1 MPWGMKNIVL
11 SVFGSSIME
20 GRIGVDDPMAR
31 WYNVLYAGLSR
42 RFPEICF
49 SIVNGAVGGES
60 TRECMARFDRDV
72 LAYSPDCLLFMIGG
86 NNCDYSKPERLV
98 PMSELRTLT
107 DDLVRRLPAKTK
119 GIGAVIGPVINKY
132 HWITG
137 HPAFAEPLKK
147 FGGLDE
153 MMEPERELFRNL
165 LLKNRWPFLDLYEL
179 FRNDPER
186 YILTSD
192 GIHLSP
198 EGHLLFGRE
207 MCRLL
212 EKEIAGSKMESEG

>member
-20 GRIGVDDPMAR
+20 GRIGADDPMAR
-31 WYNVLYAGLSR
+31 WYNILYAGLSR

-72 LAYSPDCLLFMIGG
+72 LAYSPDYLLFMIGG
-86 NNCDYSKPERLV
+86 NNHDYTKPERIV
-98 PMSELRTLT
+98 GMPELRS
-107 DDLVRRLPAKTK
+107 LVQELADRLPAKTK
-119 GIGAVIGPVINKY
+119 PIGIVIGPVIDRY
-132 HWITG
+132 HWATT

-147 FGGLDE
+147 SGGLDQ
-153 MMEPERELFRNL
+153 MMEPEREFFRDVIRRNH
-165 LLKNRWPFLDLYEL
+165 WPSLDLSKL
-179 FRNDPER
+179 FQNDPER
-186 YILTSD
+186 YILASD

-198 EGHLLFGRE
+198 EGHALFGKE

-212 EKEIAGSKMESEG
+212 EKEIAG

>member
-31 WYNVLYAGLSR
+31 WYNVMYAGLSR

-49 SIVNGAVGGES
+49 SVVNGAVGGES

-72 LAYSPDCLLFMIGG
+72 LAYSPDYLLFMIGG
-86 NNCDYSKPERLV
+86 NNHDYTKPERIV
-98 PMSELRTLT
+98 PMSELRALT
-107 DDLVRRLPAKTK
+107 DGLFQRLPAKTR
-119 GIGAVIGPVINKY
+119 GIGVVIGPVINRC
-132 HWITG
+132 HWVTE

-153 MMEPERELFRNL
+153 MMEPEREFFRDAIR
-165 LLKNRWPFLDLYEL
+165 KNHWPSLDLYKL
-179 FRNDPER
+179 FQNYPER

-198 EGHLLFGRE
+198 EGHALFGEE
-207 MCRLL
+207 MFRLL
-212 EKEIAGSKMESEG
+212 EKEIAG